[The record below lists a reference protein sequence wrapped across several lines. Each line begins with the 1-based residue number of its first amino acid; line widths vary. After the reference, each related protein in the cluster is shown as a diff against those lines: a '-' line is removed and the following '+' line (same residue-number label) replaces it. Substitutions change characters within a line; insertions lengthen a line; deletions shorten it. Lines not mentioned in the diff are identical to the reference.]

1 MNPSLTTLHDKV
13 RVFGLDYRIVG
24 MSRSVSESLGA
35 LGEIDFDR
43 LEIKICEGLADQK
56 EAETLLHEILHG
68 ILDATASQE
77 TKDGEEALVNRLA
90 SGLTSVI
97 RDNPELIDFLQE
109 SLK

>member
-1 MNPSLTTLHDKV
+1 MITWASRIDHV
-13 RVFGLDYRIVG
+13 RIFGLDYKI
-24 MSRSVSESLGA
+24 MPMPASFADSLGA
-35 LGEIDFDR
+35 LAEIDTDR
-43 LEIKICEGLADQK
+43 LEIKISEGLPDQK

-97 RDNPELIDFLQE
+97 RDNRELVDLLQE